1 MKHLRRA
8 VDHVVIIN
16 DGLTV
21 CNRALVR
28 LVRVIDPRWNDQL
41 RRC

>member
-16 DGLTV
+16 DGLAV

-28 LVRVIDPRWNDQL
+28 LVRFIDPCMTIRLQF
-41 RRC
+41 R